1 MDAMPIASFY
11 VRDIVI
17 EQTERTKHS
26 SKMDLKRL
34 IQESKSKIIF
44 LDALVSSLLQ
54 LLERER
60 AYVAALEYLSS
71 PIYPLPVELLAEIF
85 ELAIDDKTHI
95 KDVYRISQVCSDW
108 RRVAH
113 GTPRLWTRLLP
124 LDLRYKTDSEAH
136 VYIEGLKGWLAHS
149 APFSIPVSICMNKN
163 AFDNHRMVDEI
174 LSTASRWCSLTVS
187 TYAPLWLVRRLAGCE
202 LDSVENFDFGLSQ
215 DEENALYLEL
225 GTIPSFS
232 PQTFPRLRKLAL
244 DIYTLSLPIRLPW
257 DQLTDLTLFCDSPHV
272 VFDII
277 AQCTNLIRG
286 FVSTSGWDSL
296 DWAPAADQ
304 NIFALSH
311 LQSLTLPFISS
322 EGDVTPFFG
331 YFSAPAL
338 EELCLDFED
347 MIVEDH
353 ECWPNSSRF
362 IAFLLQ
368 SPHITRLELVDLRY
382 SSLTSDDILA
392 FLQHTVHLTHLK
404 LTEPCD
410 GCFDD
415 ILISALT
422 YHDGVI
428 PLVPHLHHFALEST
442 HNMNFTEDILA
453 EMIASRWWIDAET
466 TAPPA
471 VARWTNVELGG
482 DHEFSDHFMDI
493 MMDVWEREGLPITF
507 FIFEGESRQVRVASA
522 IFAHSSR
529 TSRAE

>member
-1 MDAMPIASFY
+1 MAPPRI
-11 VRDIVI
+11 
-17 EQTERTKHS
+17 H
-26 SKMDLKRL
+26 
-34 IQESKSKIIF
+34 
-44 LDALVSSLLQ
+44 SLLQ

-60 AYVAALEYLSS
+60 VHVAALEYLSS
-71 PIYPLPVELLAEIF
+71 PIYTLPVELLAEIF

-124 LDLRYKTDSEAH
+124 LDLRYKTDSEAQ

-149 APFSIPVSICMNKN
+149 APFSIPVSIYMNKN

-174 LSTASRWCSLTVS
+174 LSTASRWCSPTVS
-187 TYAPLWLVRRLAGCE
+187 TYAPLWLVRRLAGYE

-215 DEENALYLEL
+215 NEENALYLEL

-232 PQTFPRLRKLAL
+232 PKTFPRLRKLAL

-272 VFDII
+272 ALDII
-277 AQCTNLIRG
+277 PQSDR
-286 FVSTSGWDSL
+286 
-296 DWAPAADQ
+296 

-311 LQSLTLPFISS
+311 LQSATLRFISS

-362 IAFLLQ
+362 MAFLLR
-368 SPHITRLELVDLRY
+368 SPHITQLELVDLRY

-410 GCFDD
+410 GCFVD

-442 HNMNFTEDILA
+442 
-453 EMIASRWWIDAET
+453 
-466 TAPPA
+466 
-471 VARWTNVELGG
+471 
-482 DHEFSDHFMDI
+482 
-493 MMDVWEREGLPITF
+493 
-507 FIFEGESRQVRVASA
+507 
-522 IFAHSSR
+522 
-529 TSRAE
+529 